1 MRLCAKQKPEGIT
14 GAAQAAIE
22 SVCDIQL
29 SCTGK
34 KGDVTHW
41 SLCVWGEPVCLEA
54 PLYCFVF
61 YSIFISFS
69 LYYFLLYYIP

>member
-1 MRLCAKQKPEGIT
+1 MRLCAMQKPEGVT
-14 GAAQAAIE
+14 GPAQAAIE

-41 SLCVWGEPVCLEA
+41 SLCVWGAGLPGSS
-54 PLYCFVF
+54 PLLFRILF
-61 YSIFISFS
+61 Y
-69 LYYFLLYYIP
+69 LYFF